1 MTGKRGRNGAVLI
14 LLILVLVG
22 AGHSMGKESAMS
34 NRLSEIESFFN
45 NFNSDTMH
53 LADGFYDPDVVFR
66 DPIVELRGRDR
77 LKAYYVDMYESV
89 TSIRFDFSGGM
100 EKDEEVVV
108 FWTMELRAKGLK
120 GGEPVLLDGA
130 SHIKFGGESG
140 KAIYH
145 RDYFDMG
152 AFVYENVPVLGSI
165 VRYTK
170 KRLSK
175 HGEE

>member
-1 MTGKRGRNGAVLI
+1 
-14 LLILVLVG
+14 
-22 AGHSMGKESAMS
+22 MS
-34 NRLSEIESFFN
+34 NRLLEIESLFN

-53 LADGFYDPDVVFR
+53 LADDFYDPDVVFR
-66 DPIVELRGRDR
+66 DPIVELKGRDS
-77 LKAYYVDMYESV
+77 LKAYYVDMYENV
-89 TSIRFDFSGGM
+89 TSIRFDFSGGI

-140 KAIYH
+140 KVIYH

-152 AFVYENVPVLGSI
+152 AFVYENIPVLGSI

-175 HGEE
+175 HGKE

>member
-1 MTGKRGRNGAVLI
+1 MKGNRRRKGAGLI
-14 LLILVLVG
+14 LIILVLVG
-22 AGHSMGKESAMS
+22 AGYSSGKEGAMS
-34 NRLSEIESFFN
+34 NRLSEIESLFN

-53 LADGFYDPDVVFR
+53 LADDFYDPDVVFR
-66 DPIVELRGRDR
+66 DPIVELRGRDA
-77 LKAYYVDMYESV
+77 LKAYYVDMYENV
-89 TSIRFDFSGGM
+89 TSIRFDFSGGI
-100 EKDEEVVV
+100 EKEEEAVV
-108 FWTMELRAKGLK
+108 FWTMEVRAKGFK

-130 SHIKFGGESG
+130 SHIKFGGELG
-140 KAIYH
+140 KAVYH

-152 AFVYENVPVLGSI
+152 AFVYENIPVLGSI

>member
-1 MTGKRGRNGAVLI
+1 MIRKTGLKGAGLI
-14 LLILVLVG
+14 LFIVVL
-22 AGHSMGKESAMS
+22 AGTGLSSGEERIMS
-34 NRLSEIESFFN
+34 SRLTETQSLFN
-45 NFNSDTMH
+45 NFNSDTLH
-53 LADGFYDPDVVFR
+53 LADDFYDPDVVFQ
-66 DPIVELRGRDR
+66 DPIVELTGRDA
-77 LKAYYVDMYESV
+77 LKAYYADMYKNV
-89 TSIRFDFSGGM
+89 TSIRFDFSDGI

-120 GGEPVLLDGA
+120 GGEPVLLDGN

-152 AFVYENVPVLGSI
+152 AFVYENVPVLGSL

-175 HGEE
+175 HGKD

>member
-1 MTGKRGRNGAVLI
+1 MIGKTGRKAAGVI
-14 LLILVLVG
+14 LLILVLTG
-22 AGHSMGKESAMS
+22 AGHSSGKEGAMS
-34 NRLSEIESFFN
+34 NRLSEIESLFN

-53 LADGFYDPDVVFR
+53 LADDFYDPDVVFR
-66 DPIVELRGRDR
+66 DPIVELRGRDS
-77 LKAYYVDMYESV
+77 LKAYYVDMYKNV
-89 TSIRFDFSGGM
+89 TSIRFDFSGGI
-100 EKDEEVVV
+100 EKNEEVVV

-120 GGEPVLLDGA
+120 GGERVLLDGT
-130 SHIKFGGESG
+130 SHIRYGGESG
-140 KAIYH
+140 KVIYH

-152 AFVYENVPVLGSI
+152 AFVYENIPVLGPI

>member
-1 MTGKRGRNGAVLI
+1 MKDTRARNGVCLI
-14 LLILVLVG
+14 LLALVPLG
-22 AGHSMGKESAMS
+22 TGHSSGEERSMT
-34 NRLSEIESFFN
+34 NRLTEIRVFFN
-45 NFNSDTMH
+45 TFNKDTVQ
-53 LADGFYDPDVVFR
+53 LVDDFYDPDVVFR

-130 SHIKFGGESG
+130 SHIKFGGASG

-145 RDYFDMG
+145 RDYFDVG

>member
-1 MTGKRGRNGAVLI
+1 MTGKRRHKTAGFI
-14 LLILVLVG
+14 LFILVLLV
-22 AGHSMGKESAMS
+22 AGHASGKEGAMS
-34 NRLSEIESFFN
+34 NRLTEIESFFN
-45 NFNSDTMH
+45 NFNSDTVH
-53 LADGFYDPDVVFR
+53 LADDFYDPDVVFR

-77 LKAYYVDMYESV
+77 LKAYYADMYENV
-89 TSIRFDFSGGM
+89 NGIRFDFSGGI

-108 FWTMELRAKGLK
+108 FWTMEVRAKRLK
-120 GGEPVLLDGA
+120 GGEPILLDGA
-130 SHIKFGGESG
+130 SHIRFGGEAG

-175 HGEE
+175 HGKE

>member
-1 MTGKRGRNGAVLI
+1 MKGTKGRNRVCLFPLALVLLGAV
-14 LLILVLVG
+14 
-22 AGHSMGKESAMS
+22 HSSGEERAMS
-34 NRLSEIESFFN
+34 GRLKEIESLFN
-45 NFNSDTMH
+45 NFNSETLH
-53 LADGFYDPDVVFR
+53 LADDFYDPDVVFQ
-66 DPIVELRGRDR
+66 DPIVQLRGLDS
-77 LKAYYVDMYESV
+77 LKAYYADMYENV
-89 TSIRFDFSGGM
+89 TSIRFDFSDGM
-100 EKDEEVVV
+100 VKNEEAVV
-108 FWTMELRAKGLK
+108 FWTMEVRAKGLK
-120 GGEPVLLDGA
+120 RGEPVFLEGV

-175 HGEE
+175 HGKE

>member
-1 MTGKRGRNGAVLI
+1 
-14 LLILVLVG
+14 
-22 AGHSMGKESAMS
+22 MS
-34 NRLSEIESFFN
+34 SRLTEIQSLFN
-45 NFNSDTMH
+45 NFNSDTLD
-53 LADGFYDPDVVFR
+53 LADDFYDPDVVFR
-66 DPIVELRGRDR
+66 DPIVELRGRDA
-77 LKAYYVDMYESV
+77 LKAYYSDMYENV
-89 TSIRFDFSGGM
+89 TSIRFDFSGGI
-100 EKDEEVVV
+100 EKDEEAVV

-145 RDYFDMG
+145 RDFFDMG

-165 VRYTK
+165 VRFTK

-175 HGEE
+175 HTKD